1 MHTNKD
7 KPVSREEEYRD
18 YEERDLK
25 DGWPYA
31 DGDGATA
38 APSENRAYGET
49 SADFDLDRNPGYR
62 TEDVEAD
69 GSEPALA
76 QNLTPDTI
84 GVEEADDLEERVTDN
99 ISNLDGIELNAID
112 VHVEGRTVI
121 LEGDVDTVLE
131 KRRVELAALSVDGVR
146 RAENRLNTLGVDSHI
161 PSDADE

>member
-1 MHTNKD
+1 MDTNKD

-49 SADFDLDRNPGYR
+49 NADFDLERNPGYR

-69 GSEPALA
+69 GSEPALSRK
-76 QNLTPDTI
+76 LTPDT
-84 GVEEADDLEERVTDN
+84 EHLEDADDLEERVTDN
-99 ISNLDGIELNAID
+99 IASLDDVNLDSID
-112 VHVEGRTVI
+112 VHVEGKTVI
-121 LEGDVDTVLE
+121 LEGDVDTVME

-146 RAENRLNTLGVDSHI
+146 RADNRLNTLGVDSHI
-161 PSDADE
+161 PDDADE

>member
-49 SADFDLDRNPGYR
+49 SADFDLDY
-62 TEDVEAD
+62 
-69 GSEPALA
+69 
-76 QNLTPDTI
+76 
-84 GVEEADDLEERVTDN
+84 RVT
-99 ISNLDGIELNAID
+99 LRDGT
-112 VHVEGRTVI
+112 VVE
-121 LEGDVDTVLE
+121 
-131 KRRVELAALSVDGVR
+131 
-146 RAENRLNTLGVDSHI
+146 
-161 PSDADE
+161 DAQPIRPE